1 MRALK
6 WVGVGVLVLLLG
18 LVLFVAFGLNLLRG
32 PIERAVTQAT
42 GRELVIG
49 GDLEAVWDWVHPRFR
64 AGNVTFANPEWAQGE
79 HMFAAEAVEASISV
93 LPLLAGRV
101 VVPDMRL
108 EKPALSLQL
117 MPDGRKNW
125 LLDRDQKDRGGSRVF
140 IRGLTL
146 DQGRLRYL
154 EPGRKIAIDA
164 ELTSEQEGVR
174 VQAKGRYKGMPLAAS
189 GLGGHVLALRDTGTP
204 YPLQGEARFDKTTIH
219 FDGTVTNIVE
229 RDAVDANI
237 RVRGQSMAQLY
248 EIFGVAFPDTSPYDT
263 SGRFVVADGVRRY
276 EDFSG
281 KVGKSDL
288 AGTFEFRTAEPRPLM
303 TARLESKLLNF
314 ADLGP
319 LVGTTQPSKSGVLP
333 DSPFDTARWDSVDA
347 DVTLKAGKIERPEQ
361 LPLED
366 LSARIRMKDKVLTLE
381 PLEFGIAGG
390 KLAGTIRLDGA
401 KAPIDA
407 AIRMRVRN
415 LKLAQLFPTVEQAKG
430 SLGDV
435 DGLIELDGRGN
446 SVARMLG
453 TSSGKVGLFID
464 DGRISQFLMELAAL
478 DLWDVAKLA
487 IQGDEPVRIRCAIAD
502 FAVKDGKMEANAL
515 VFDTEVV
522 NVSGKGSI
530 SLKSEEMDL
539 TLKPEP
545 KDKSIASLNS
555 PLHLRGTFAKPDVG
569 PDTAQLAAKGAGAIL
584 MGIINPLLAVIPLLE
599 EGGGKDSNCSKL
611 IAQAAAPK
619 GSAAAGGTKKK

>member
-1 MRALK
+1 VRALK
-6 WVGVGVLVLLLG
+6 WVGAGVLVLLLG

-32 PIERAVTQAT
+32 PIERAVSEAT
-42 GRELVIG
+42 GRELVIA

-64 AGNVTFANPEWAQGE
+64 AGNVTFANPGWAQGE

-93 LPLLAGRV
+93 LPLFAGRV
-101 VVPDMRL
+101 VVPQL
-108 EKPALSLQL
+108 HLQKPVVSLQL

-125 LLDRDQKDRGGSRVF
+125 LLDQDQKDTGGSRVF

-146 DQGRLRYL
+146 DQGKLRYL
-154 EPGRKIAIDA
+154 QPGRKTAIDA
-164 ELTSEQEGVR
+164 ELTSEQAGVR
-174 VQAKGRYKGMPLAAS
+174 FQAKGRYKGMSLAAS
-189 GLGGHVLALRDTGTP
+189 GLGGQVLALRDAETP
-204 YPLQGEARFDKTTIH
+204 YPLQGQVKFDATTIDY
-219 FDGTVTNIVE
+219 DGTVTNIVGL
-229 RDAVDANI
+229 DALDAKI
-237 RVRGQSMAQLY
+237 RVRGESMVQLY
-248 EIFGVAFPDTSPYDT
+248 EIFGIAFPDTSPYDT
-263 SGRFVVADGVRRY
+263 TGRLVRADGLWRY

-288 AGTFEFRTAEPRPLM
+288 AGTFEFRDAEPRPLM
-303 TARLESKLLNF
+303 KAELESKLLNF

-319 LVGTTQPSKSGVLP
+319 LVGTTEPSKSGVLP
-333 DSPFDTARWDSVDA
+333 DRPFDTARWGSVDA

-366 LSARIRMKDKVLTLE
+366 LAARMRMTDKVLTLE
-381 PLEFGIAGG
+381 PLEFGVAGG
-390 KLAGTIRLDGA
+390 KLAGAIRLDGA
-401 KAPIDA
+401 KEPIDA

-415 LKLAQLFPTVEQAKG
+415 LKLAQLFPTIEQAKG

-487 IQGDEPVRIRCAIAD
+487 LRGDEPVKIRCAIAD
-502 FAVKDGKMEANAL
+502 FAVKGGKMQANAL

-522 NVSGKGSI
+522 NVSGTGSVN
-530 SLKSEEMDL
+530 LKSEEMDI

-545 KDKSIASLNS
+545 KDRSIASLNS

-569 PDTAQLAAKGAGAIL
+569 PDAGKLAAKGAGAIL
-584 MGIINPLLAVIPLLE
+584 MGIINPILAVIPLLE
-599 EGGGKDSNCSKL
+599 EGEGKDSNCRKL

-619 GSAAAGGTKKK
+619 KKK